1 MERRNSIR
9 STWGAIKI
17 YKSVL
22 IKLVFIVGTSK
33 DSNVQKSLEKEV
45 QAHNDI
51 QFHLV
56 NTDPVKPD
64 IG

>member
-22 IKLVFIVGTSK
+22 IKLVFIVVTSK
-33 DSNVQKSLEKEV
+33 DSNVQRSLEEEV

-51 QFHLV
+51 LQMEFQ
-56 NTDPVKPD
+56 DGSK
-64 IG
+64 